1 MEGSVCEPRGRQS
14 FDWGGGNEPKIH
26 TTKLQKFLLV
36 DLGLSFDSWI
46 TSSDKRLLVY
56 SVGNIDVKQSDDKK
70 EKI

>member
-14 FDWGGGNEPKIH
+14 FDWGGNEPKIH